1 VTAKALQLKTY
12 PGCGG
17 SWFRI
22 ADFYRF
28 YREETIGNFWET
40 WPDLVGQA
48 SLMPMKIAVCL
59 CGAPQMPNIG
69 GVHWGHTPNAE
80 ISRLYESIQGA
91 QQSLNGSAVSEL
103 ASGSLAGKSDLSTLA
118 ERMKLLDKKMG
129 KRVAQEDL
137 KRKSPRGRYWAPP
150 VGKPAAGN
158 DRVLDRRG
166 LAMDLQKCGFKFRE
180 ARAIVQ
186 AILGSMLEE
195 LQAGGRVKLDI
206 GTFSIAR
213 RPAPKKLQRFHRVV
227 TVNQQSKRVVF
238 RAGAAL
244 KAALNLLPAQE
255 FDMPKAIVPDPLRC
269 EKCGSL
275 EFWNSPKPNFGNTS
289 KTGRAQRPAEI

>member
-1 VTAKALQLKTY
+1 MGALLPHVPRTRAFRFCSPPDLPQTVTAKALQVKTY

-103 ASGSLAGKSDLSTLA
+103 AGGSLAGKSDLSTLA

-158 DRVLDRRG
+158 DRVLDRKG
-166 LAMDLQKCGFKFRE
+166 LATDLQKRGFNFRDARGDWQLSSRRLGLHFHFQVLRFCIFESLRFEYGNCGRTT
-180 ARAIVQ
+180 A
-186 AILGSMLEE
+186 
-195 LQAGGRVKLDI
+195 
-206 GTFSIAR
+206 
-213 RPAPKKLQRFHRVV
+213 
-227 TVNQQSKRVVF
+227 
-238 RAGAAL
+238 
-244 KAALNLLPAQE
+244 
-255 FDMPKAIVPDPLRC
+255 
-269 EKCGSL
+269 CGSGSG
-275 EFWNSPKPNFGNTS
+275 WNLSAQVVWADYRSVAGRQSRTDQIGSVWDAGLRTRFG
-289 KTGRAQRPAEI
+289 A